1 MKKQHYNLANV
12 RASLTHFLI
21 GKSLTAVSSITALLL
36 VARALPVPQFAAY
49 AVFQAVVNLIG
60 LLTTFGVGQTVVRYV
75 PELRAANNNLPMY
88 RLISRGIVTRGA
100 AIGIALALAW
110 LSMTWWAPLVNLEDW
125 LPWLAGYLLVG
136 WFRLMNMFV
145 SRALESLLWQKLT
158 QYSLASGSMLRLM
171 SVSWLA
177 WNHLLTLE
185 NVILMELASE
195 GLSFSL
201 MLIGYLK
208 RWRADPHRGVGD
220 VDWATHNR
228 SRLRRF
234 GLWGYL
240 QSLAT
245 LLYGGAPNRVT
256 ASALLGAADV
266 GLFAFVDNLGDY
278 GQKFLPTRM
287 LHGII
292 RPVFFARYSQ
302 TGDFGELGSFANL
315 TFRISLLALGLPA
328 VVLIAV
334 GYPLLDWLT
343 AGKYG
348 EAAYL
353 VSGFMLVLA
362 VESLR
367 SQLEL
372 LTQAIERNEIFLFS
386 NLALSSSILFAVALL
401 NWLGLWAFVLG
412 GLLGNL
418 LSLLVIQIWLRKIG
432 LRFHLDLWMTF
443 KSILGVLLS
452 GGLGL
457 LLSNTVSP
465 VLGGVMGV
473 SFFVVFSWVFPS
485 FRETEKALI
494 SSALRGRRP

>member
-1 MKKQHYNLANV
+1 MKRQHYNLARV
-12 RASLTHFLI
+12 RASLAHFLI
-21 GKSLTAVSSITALLL
+21 GKSLTAASSITALLL

-49 AVFQAVVNLIG
+49 AVFQAVINLIG

-75 PELRAANNNLPMY
+75 PELRATNNNLPMY

-100 AIGIALALAW
+100 VIGIALALAW
-110 LSMTWWAPLVNLEDW
+110 LTMSWWAPLVNLEDW

-136 WFRLMNMFV
+136 WFRLMNIFV

-171 SVSWLA
+171 VVSWLA
-177 WNHLLTLE
+177 WDHLLTLE
-185 NVILMELASE
+185 NVILMELACE

-201 MLIGYLK
+201 MLIGYL
-208 RWRADPHRGVGD
+208 RNWRADPHRGEGD
-220 VDWATHNR
+220 VEWGMHNR
-228 SRLRRF
+228 ARLRKF
-234 GLWGYL
+234 GFWGYL

-245 LLYGGAPNRVT
+245 LLYGGAPNRVA
-256 ASALLGAADV
+256 ASALLGTSDV
-266 GLFAFVDNLGDY
+266 GLFGFVDNLGEY

-302 TGDFGELGSFANL
+302 TGDFNELSGFANL

-328 VVLIAV
+328 VVLLAV

-372 LTQAIERNEIFLFS
+372 LAQAIERNEIFLFS
-386 NLALSSSILFAVALL
+386 NLALSSSILIAVALL
-401 NWLGLWAFVLG
+401 NWLGLWAFVVG
-412 GLLGNL
+412 AFVGNL
-418 LSLLVIQIWLRKIG
+418 LSLLVIQLWLRKVG
-432 LRFHLDLWMTF
+432 LRFHLDSWLTLKAAF
-443 KSILGVLLS
+443 GVILS

-465 VLGGVMGV
+465 VAGALV
-473 SFFVVFSWVFPS
+473 SVTFFVAYSWIFPS
-485 FRETEKALI
+485 FRPAEKALI
-494 SSALRGRRP
+494 ENALRGRRQ